1 MTTGIKRPGMKV
13 TSSTRVCSAH
23 FAPGCTIPYVKSPSL
38 IRPEKTA
45 RRTIV
50 RQTLHESSSRTA
62 VPSLKELCRF
72 QLQDQL
78 GKLHHLEQ
86 EHISTK
92 RELCNQIDKFD
103 QLQNRQRETM
113 QAATSL
119 ENAVSLLQ
127 SDKSHLHSQ
136 MVSKVKAI
144 ESLEAEMSR
153 LTLETVLLKSTVDRL
168 KQGRFHLHAEDFDGR
183 DKDIN
188 FYTGFCSW
196 DLFMLFF
203 RSLSVYDLDNLQYF
217 GRDRKF
223 PSGDKRGP
231 PRALNPLNEYFLMLV
246 RLRLGLLEEDLAD
259 RFGISQALV
268 SVIFNTWLCLVHSH
282 LLSLGFWPSRETI
295 NEHMPREFMNSK
307 YSKTRVI
314 IDATELFIQ
323 KPSDL
328 ALQSVTW
335 SNYKSHNTLK
345 GLIGISPFGSVTFVS
360 ELWAGSISDVELIEK
375 SGLLD
380 LLEAGDSVM
389 ADKGFTISDLLAQ
402 RGVSLN
408 IPPFMQNGK
417 MSEGDVKLTRSIAT
431 LRIHVERA
439 IERIK
444 NFRIISGCIPNSI
457 PAGTVSKIFTVCS
470 LLTNMQSPLV
480 KPRSLSSQPASA
492 PTKTALSST
501 ITPVHLS
508 SHVDQSSTAANG
520 RSLSE
525 ITNLEC
531 QTPQVLSVAEIK
543 RRLTVT
549 SETQAAVEDKTK
561 EQNNSHIWFQVR
573 KYRITSSNFGVV
585 IKRRAD
591 FDVLA
596 SRLINKQHFSIHH
609 NMPIPL
615 RWGIEHEDI
624 ARDIYSARVQ
634 KLGCTLVKSGVWID
648 IERGWLAASPD
659 GLVFNSSGKLVGI
672 IEIKCPFSAKDMTPL
687 EAAKSLPSFPCKEI
701 DGHLALKR
709 EHNYF
714 YQVQGQLAITH
725 APWCDFCIYTPHGF
739 SIERIDFELPLW
751 QQMVQNLETF
761 FDKFMIPCL
770 SHMNVPDT
778 ETLM

>member
-1 MTTGIKRPGMKV
+1 MKV

-38 IRPEKTA
+38 IRSEKSA
-45 RRTIV
+45 RRIIV
-50 RQTLHESSSRTA
+50 RQTPHEDPPSRTA
-62 VPSLKELCRF
+62 VPSLKELC
-72 QLQDQL
+72 QLHLQDQL
-78 GKLHHLEQ
+78 GKLHQLEQ
-86 EHISTK
+86 ENTLTK

-103 QLQNRQRETM
+103 QLQNKQTETV
-113 QAATSL
+113 QTVTSL
-119 ENAVSLLQ
+119 ENAVSSLQ
-127 SDKSHLHSQ
+127 SDKSQLQSL
-136 MVSKVKAI
+136 MVSKVKSI
-144 ESLEAEMSR
+144 ETLEAEISR
-153 LTLETVLLKSTVDRL
+153 LTLETVLLKSSVDTF
-168 KQGRFHLHAEDFDGR
+168 KQGRFQLRAEDLDKR

-203 RSLSVYDLDNLQYF
+203 RSLSVYDLGNLQYF

-231 PRALNPLNEYFLMLV
+231 PRALNPLNEYFLTLV
-246 RLRLGLLEEDLAD
+246 RLRLGLLEQDLAD

-268 SVIFNTWLCLVHSH
+268 SVIFNTWLNLLHTH
-282 LLSLGFWPSRETI
+282 LSSLNFWPSHETI
-295 NEHMPREFMNSK
+295 NEHMPQEFLNSK

-314 IDATELFIQ
+314 IDATELFIE

-345 GLIGISPFGSVTFVS
+345 GLIGISPFGCVTFVS
-360 ELWAGSISDVELIEK
+360 ELWAGSISDVELTEK

-380 LLEAGDSVM
+380 LLEAGDCVM

-402 RGVSLN
+402 RGVTLN

-417 MSEGDVKLTRSIAT
+417 LSEGDVKLTRSIAT

-444 NFRIISGCIPNSI
+444 NFRIIDGCIPNSI
-457 PAGTVSKIFTVCS
+457 PAGTVSKVFSVCA

-480 KPRSLSSQPASA
+480 KPGSQSSQSASA
-492 PTKTALSST
+492 PKNPTLSST
-501 ITPVHLS
+501 IVNYRNTPTATHA
-508 SHVDQSSTAANG
+508 DQSSAPAIDH
-520 RSLSE
+520 SLSD

-531 QTPQVLSVAEIK
+531 RTPQILSMAEIK
-543 RRLTVT
+543 ERLTVT
-549 SETQAAVEDKTK
+549 CETQAAVEDKTK

-573 KYRITSSNFGVV
+573 KYRITSSNFGLV

-596 SRLINKQHFSIHH
+596 SQLINKRHFSIHK
-609 NMPIPL
+609 NMPMPL

-624 ARDIYSARVQ
+624 ALDIYSAHVQ
-634 KLGCTLVKSGVWID
+634 KLGCTVVKSGVWID

-659 GLVFNSSGKLVGI
+659 GLVLNSNGELVGI

-687 EAAKSLPSFPCKEI
+687 EAAKTLRSFSCKEV
-701 DGHLALKR
+701 DGNLALKR

-714 YQVQGQLAITH
+714 YQVQGQLAITR
-725 APWCDFCIYTPHGF
+725 ARWCDFCVYTPHGF

-751 QQMVQNLETF
+751 QQMVPTLETF

-770 SHMNVPDT
+770 SHMNIPDT
-778 ETLM
+778 QTFK